1 MTTSLIAVFLYGA
14 GVKANLTQ
22 GLPSNLALYLDIGLI
37 TLQLFLSTI
46 VGGCP
51 LFQDIEDKLRIPK
64 GRQSRYHVSCQPA
77 NFLIGF
83 FIKLFYLVGW

>member
-1 MTTSLIAVFLYGA
+1 MATSLLALALYGA

-22 GLPSNLALYLDIGLI
+22 GLPVSLPLYLDIGLI

-51 LFQDIEDKLRIPK
+51 LFQDIEDKLGIRK
-64 GRQSRYHVSCQPA
+64 GR
-77 NFLIGF
+77 
-83 FIKLFYLVGW
+83 YLLV